1 MFFFGVTA
9 LLNIPNSHLLT
20 FKCKT
25 NFMELIV
32 NVKFTTVKQNL

>member
-9 LLNIPNSHLLT
+9 ILNIPNSHL
-20 FKCKT
+20 FKCKI
-25 NFMELIV
+25 NFIELSV